1 MWKSGSGRSLIRD
14 GNAICM
20 VMGTRGENCTPGF
33 ERSSSFREPIFS
45 PLPRSDTS
53 LNCLTVNCVSRP
65 TGLKQIFPPF
75 FQLGDSSERER
86 LLTIVVCGEQFFVS
100 FIFFFFFPSLRDK
113 TTSISVESNTL
124 GWRRDWNWNNSKT
137 TCIPLIPLGGNQNGK
152 FGNEIWRIMDERE
165 REKRKR
171 ASRKNFLE
179 GRERDAEWSNTTT
192 IMKFPRKLINRD
204 IRPLNSRV
212 VSHLRTINYMMER
225 WSIRESVQSPSK
237 VKFFPP
243 PFEAIAFDR
252 TELDH
257 RLLKSIR
264 SNEFNLKSWTQAIQF
279 ESLFVPLRMTIP
291 NINSKWYLIIFLLW
305 NEDIFSFYCW
315 FFKFRFF
322 LFEKKKF

>member
-1 MWKSGSGRSLIRD
+1 MYGNGDTRRKLYPGLRAFIFFPRADLFAAPEIRHFSKLPYRQLCLAS
-14 GNAICM
+14 NRIETNFSTFFPARRLQR
-20 VMGTRGENCTPGF
+20 TREIVDH
-33 ERSSSFREPIFS
+33 R
-45 PLPRSDTS
+45 
-53 LNCLTVNCVSRP
+53 CLRW
-65 TGLKQIFPPF
+65 
-75 FQLGDSSERER
+75 
-86 LLTIVVCGEQFFVS
+86 IVFC
-100 FIFFFFFPSLRDK
+100 FFFFFSPSLRDK
-113 TTSISVESNTL
+113 TTSISVELNTL
-124 GWRRDWNWNNSKT
+124 GWQRDWNWNNSKT

-152 FGNEIWRIMDERE
+152 FGNKIWRIIDERE

-237 VKFFPP
+237 VKFFSP

>member
-1 MWKSGSGRSLIRD
+1 MYGNGDTRRKLYPGLRAFIFFPRADLFAAPEIRH
-14 GNAICM
+14 
-20 VMGTRGENCTPGF
+20 
-33 ERSSSFREPIFS
+33 FS
-45 PLPRSDTS
+45 KLPYRQ
-53 LNCLTVNCVSRP
+53 LCLASNRIETNS
-65 TGLKQIFPPF
+65 KIFPPF
-75 FQLGDSSERER
+75 FHLGDSSERER

-113 TTSISVESNTL
+113 TTSISVELNTL
-124 GWRRDWNWNNSKT
+124 GWQRDWNWNNSKT

-279 ESLFVPLRMTIP
+279 ESLFLPLRMTIP
-291 NINSKWYLIIFLLW
+291 NIDSKWYLMIFLLW
-305 NEDIFSFYCW
+305 NEDIFSF
-315 FFKFRFF
+315 
-322 LFEKKKF
+322 LLLIL